1 MKDGIH
7 AIIQKI
13 NIEAEKNSSEY
24 YEYRKNRSD
33 EELNAENAA
42 YLDDL
47 GKRCD
52 MLKKNNEREYTRM
65 LERII
70 SRMNLD
76 ILTYQHNLINE
87 IFNMAVSKLKDISE
101 KEFSNMFKSTVKNLT
116 GSFTLYLGEFS
127 AGKLDR
133 AEIEEAIKERGNI
146 NIILSDET
154 VPKKSGFVLIDDR
167 VEYSCL
173 FEDLIEDIKNERS
186 ASLLKEI
193 FGEIENRLVL

>member
-133 AEIEEAIKERGNI
+133 AAIEEAIKERENI